1 MKEEVLKFLS
11 EKDYESAADLVR
23 KCSPEEVAHILSE
36 LGDEQVVPFCRAL
49 ESEQLAEV
57 LVLLDAP
64 LQQKIIAGL
73 HDDELQEVMEDVS
86 VDDTVD
92 IIEELPEGV
101 ARRIAEEEEILALL
115 KERNFAVLKPLLAS
129 MNEIDLAEVFE
140 SAKEEDLPVLFRIL
154 PKDLAAD
161 MFVEIDA
168 DTQEKLLKKLN
179 DREIKDVMD
188 ELFLD
193 DTVDLVEEMPA
204 NVVKRLLALSDTETR
219 SYINEILKYPKDS
232 AGSIMTIEFVR
243 FLPTMS
249 VEQAFDTVR
258 ETAIDKETI
267 YTCYVT
273 DRENKLL
280 GLVTAKD
287 LMLAKKGALISDIME
302 ENVIYVNTLDDKEDV
317 ARKISDYGF
326 LAIPVVDD
334 ERRLVGIVT
343 VDDAIDVIEEENTED
358 IEGMVGIVHGDN
370 AKPYL
375 KTGVLSIWKKRVP
388 WLLILMVSATF
399 TGLIINSF
407 EERLNLISPVLF
419 ACIPM
424 LMDTGGNSG
433 SQASVTIIRSLAL
446 GELTT
451 KDTGKALLKEF
462 LAGLLLAAT
471 LAVACFAKLM
481 LIDNL
486 LFGTFMPGN
495 KAYTWD
501 KCAIVSLALFCTV
514 VVAKVVGCLLPLLVK
529 KCKLDPAAVASPFIT
544 TIVDAVSLLI
554 FCGLAV
560 LILG

>member
-1 MKEEVLKFLS
+1 MEEEIKQLLTQKNYDGAADSVRKFPPEAVAHLLS
-11 EKDYESAADLVR
+11 EVEEGDLL
-23 KCSPEEVAHILSE
+23 PLA
-36 LGDEQVVPFCRAL
+36 RAL
-49 ESEQLAEV
+49 SPEQLADV
-57 LVLLDAP
+57 LVLLDAA
-64 LQQKIIAGL
+64 LKEKIIEGL
-73 HDDELQEVMEDVS
+73 RDDELQEVMEDVS

-92 IIEELPEGV
+92 IIEELPKV
-101 ARRIAEEEEILALL
+101 ARLIAEEDEILALL
-115 KERNFAVLKPLLAS
+115 EERNFAVLKPLLS
-129 MNEIDLAEVFE
+129 GMNEIDLAEVFE

-154 PKDLAAD
+154 PKDLAAQ
-161 MFVEIDA
+161 MFVEIDT
-168 DTQEKLLKKLN
+168 DTQQKLIKKLS
-179 DREIKDVMD
+179 DKELKEVMD

-193 DTVDLVEEMPA
+193 DTVDLVEEMPSS
-204 NVVKRLLALSDTETR
+204 VVRRLLALSDSETR
-219 SYINEILKYPKDS
+219 AYINELLKYPKDS

-249 VEQAFDTVR
+249 VERAFDIIR

-273 DRENKLL
+273 DPENKLI

-287 LMLAKKGALISDIME
+287 LMLAKKGALISEIME
-302 ENVIYVNTLDDKEDV
+302 ENVIYVNTRDDKEEV

-358 IEGMVGIVHGDN
+358 IEAMAGVLHDN
-370 AKPYL
+370 KPYL
-375 KTGVLSIWKKRVP
+375 KTSVFSIWKKRVP
-388 WLLILMVSATF
+388 WLLILMISATF
-399 TGLIINSF
+399 TGLIINTF
-407 EERLNLISPVLF
+407 EGRLNKISPVLF

-446 GELTT
+446 GELSTR
-451 KDTGKALLKEF
+451 DTGKVLLKE
-462 LAGLLLAAT
+462 LGAGALLAVT

-495 KAYTWD
+495 REYTWD

-514 VVAKVVGCLLPLLVK
+514 LVAKIVGSFLPLLVK

-544 TIVDAVSLLI
+544 TIVDAVSLMI
-554 FCGLAV
+554 FCGLSV

>member
-1 MKEEVLKFLS
+1 MKEELKEFLDV
-11 EKDYESAADLVR
+11 KDYESAADSV
-23 KCSPEEVAHILSE
+23 KKETPEVVAHIFAE
-36 LGDEQVVPFCRAL
+36 LPEKDLIPFSRAL
-49 ESEQLAEV
+49 ESDLLADV

-92 IIEELPEGV
+92 IIEDLPENV

-115 KERNFAVLKPLLAS
+115 AERKFAVLKPLLAE
-129 MNEIDLAEVFE
+129 MNEIDLAAVFE
-140 SAKEEDLPVLFRIL
+140 SAKEEDLPILFRIL
-154 PKDLAAD
+154 PKDLAAQ
-161 MFVEIDA
+161 MFVEIDS
-168 DTQEKLLKKLN
+168 DTQQKLLKKLN
-179 DREIKDVMD
+179 DKEIKDVMD

-204 NVVKRLLALSDTETR
+204 NVVKRLLAQSDNETR
-219 SYINEILKYPKDS
+219 AYINEILKYPKDS

-243 FLPTMS
+243 FLPTMT
-249 VEQAFDTVR
+249 VEAAFDRIR

-273 DRENKLL
+273 DSENKLI

-287 LMLAKKGALISDIME
+287 LMLARKGQLISEIME
-302 ENVIYVNTLDDKEDV
+302 DNVIYVNTRDDKEVV

-358 IEGMVGIVHGDN
+358 LERMVGIVHDN
-370 AKPYL
+370 KPYL
-375 KTGVLSIWKKRVP
+375 KTSVFSIWKKRVP
-388 WLLILMVSATF
+388 WLLILLVSATF
-399 TGLIINSF
+399 TGLILNKF
-407 EERLNLISPVLF
+407 EGLLSTAML
-419 ACIPM
+419 ACVPM

-433 SQASVTIIRSLAL
+433 SQASVTVIRALAL

-451 KDTGKALLKEF
+451 RDAGKVLWKEF
-462 LAGLLLAAT
+462 RASLLLAVT
-471 LAVACFAKLM
+471 LGVACFAKLM
-481 LIDNL
+481 LIDVL
-486 LFGTFMPGN
+486 LFRFD
-495 KAYTWD
+495 YD
-501 KCAIVSLALFCTV
+501 IVTCLVTSLALFCTV
-514 VVAKVVGCLLPLLVK
+514 VMAKFVGCMLPLLVK

-554 FCGLAV
+554 YCGLAFV
-560 LILG
+560 IFG

>member
-1 MKEEVLKFLS
+1 MKEELIRFLS

-23 KCSPEEVAHILSE
+23 KDPPEEVAHILSE
-36 LGDEQVVPFCRAL
+36 TDEEDLIPFARAL
-49 ESEQLAEV
+49 EPEQLAEV
-57 LVLLDAP
+57 LVLLDAD
-64 LQQKIIAGL
+64 LKERIIEGL

-92 IIEELPEGV
+92 IIEQLPTV
-101 ARRIAEEEEILALL
+101 ARLIAEEDEILALL
-115 KERNFAVLKPLLAS
+115 EERNFAVLKPLLAG

-154 PKDLAAD
+154 PKDLAAQ
-161 MFVEIDA
+161 MFVEIDS
-168 DTQEKLLKKLN
+168 DTQQKLIKKLS
-179 DREIKDVMD
+179 DKELKEVMD

-193 DTVDLVEEMPA
+193 DTVDLVEEMPSS
-204 NVVKRLLALSDTETR
+204 VVRRLLALSDGETR
-219 SYINEILKYPKDS
+219 AYINELLKYPKDS

-249 VEQAFDTVR
+249 VERAFDIIR

-273 DRENKLL
+273 DPENKLI

-287 LMLAKKGALISDIME
+287 LMLAQKGSLIGDIME
-302 ENVIYVNTLDDKEDV
+302 ENVIYVNTKDDKEEV

-358 IEGMVGIVHGDN
+358 IEAMAGVLHDN
-370 AKPYL
+370 KPYL
-375 KTGVLSIWKKRVP
+375 KTSVFSIWKKRVP

-399 TGLIINSF
+399 TGLIINTF
-407 EERLNLISPVLF
+407 EGQLNAISPVLF
-419 ACIPM
+419 ACVPM

-433 SQASVTIIRSLAL
+433 SQASVTVIRSLAL
-446 GELTT
+446 GELSTR
-451 KDTGKALLKEF
+451 DSGKVLWKEF
-462 LAGLLLAAT
+462 RASLLLSVT

-486 LFGTFMPGN
+486 IFGYSD
-495 KAYTWD
+495 YTPLR
-501 KCAIVSLALFCTV
+501 CAIVSLAMLCTV
-514 VVAKVVGCLLPLLVK
+514 VIAKFVGCMLPMLVK
-529 KCKLDPAAVASPFIT
+529 KCRLDPAAVASPFIT

-554 FCGLAV
+554 FCGLAT